1 MSTLFTIAGALDMEQ
16 QSNHAKLIEFWEM
29 DRLVAELEKNDNYW
43 QDINWAVVRA
53 RAKSLLRQ
61 LDLIN

>member
-1 MSTLFTIAGALDMEQ
+1 MNALFTTAGALDMEQ
-16 QSNHAKLIEFWEM
+16 QSNHAKLMEFWEM

-43 QDINWAVVRA
+43 QDINWAVARA